1 MSLFSGQQNR
11 IAQLIDELASFMS
24 EPRKLPPLAALRAFE
39 AAARHLSFQKAAR
52 ELAVTPTAISHQLRL
67 LEATLGLPLFDRH
80 VRRVSLTPAGA
91 QLYPVLRDGLDNFAR
106 AIAELSPR
114 PQRNAVTVSATT
126 LFTARRLIPA
136 LGLFQTQWPQFALR
150 LHASDEAVDLSGG
163 AADVA
168 VRYGAG
174 PFEGLVS
181 EPLWQERFGV
191 VCSPALGLRNP
202 AELTKVALIH
212 SEWRR
217 QDLQPDWRRWQAL
230 ARVAGLN
237 VEAGLRFTDESH
249 AIQAAVAGQG
259 AVITSLLLVEDELSR
274 GVLMHPFGPV
284 IEGHHYHLVATEEN
298 MASADVQAVRQW
310 LKAVASP

>member
-1 MSLFSGQQNR
+1 
-11 IAQLIDELASFMS
+11 MS

-67 LEATLGLPLFDRH
+67 LEATLGLPLFERH
-80 VRRVSLTPAGA
+80 VRRVSLTQAGA
-91 QLYPVLRDGLDNFAR
+91 QLYPVLRDGLDSFAR
-106 AIAELSPR
+106 AIAELTPR
-114 PQRNAVTVSATT
+114 PQRSAVTVSATA
-126 LFTARRLIPA
+126 LFTARRLISA
-136 LGLFQTQWPQFALR
+136 LGLFQAQWPQFALR
-150 LHASDEAVDLSGG
+150 LHASDDAVDLASG
-163 AADVA
+163 AADLA

-174 PFEGLVS
+174 PFPGLVS
-181 EPLWQERFGV
+181 EPLCQERFGV
-191 VCSPALGLRNP
+191 VCSPSLGLRDP
-202 AELTKVALIH
+202 IDLTAARLIH
-212 SEWRR
+212 SEWLRR
-217 QDLQPDWRRWQAL
+217 DLQPDWRRWQAL
-230 ARVAGLN
+230 AQVAGLN

-259 AVITSLLLVEDELSR
+259 VVITSLFLVEDELSR
-274 GVLMHPFGPV
+274 GVLVHPFGPV

>member
-1 MSLFSGQQNR
+1 MIGT
-11 IAQLIDELASFMS
+11 
-24 EPRKLPPLAALRAFE
+24 RKLPPLAALRAFE

-67 LEATLGLPLFDRH
+67 LEATLGLPLFHRH
-80 VRRVSLTPAGA
+80 VRRVSLTPAGV
-91 QLYPVLRDGLDNFAR
+91 QLYPVLRDGLDDFAR
-106 AIAELSPR
+106 AIAGLSPSS
-114 PQRNAVTVSATT
+114 QRSAVTISATT

-136 LGLFQTQWPQFALR
+136 LGRFQAQWPQFALR
-150 LHASDEAVDLSGG
+150 LHASDDAVDLASG
-163 AADVA
+163 AADLA

-174 PFEGLVS
+174 PFPGLVS
-181 EPLWQERFGV
+181 EPLCQERFGV
-191 VCSPALGLRNP
+191 VCSPSLDLRDP
-202 AELTKVALIH
+202 ADLTAARLIH
-212 SEWRR
+212 SEWLRR
-217 QDLQPDWRRWQAL
+217 DLQPNWRRWQAL
-230 ARVAGLN
+230 ARVAGVN

-259 AVITSLLLVEDELSR
+259 VVITSLFLVEDEISR
-274 GVLMHPFGPV
+274 GVLVHPFGPV